1 MINETTIQA
10 KHNAVQSIL
19 TGMKREAEARRER
32 AQDLTGAAAV
42 EADAANVA
50 RVTVAAYA
58 ALCHLMP
65 TVEAKAMA
73 QALGKRASNGHATG
87 AKTQLGN
94 Q

>member
-1 MINETTIQA
+1 
-10 KHNAVQSIL
+10 
-19 TGMKREAEARRER
+19 
-32 AQDLTGAAAV
+32 
-42 EADAANVA
+42 
-50 RVTVAAYA
+50 VTVAAYA